1 MRKGRGKEQ
10 QGGALVVE
18 CLTLGEPNL
27 RVELEIQLLLQLHIK
42 LVQKNQINQILV
54 FSCTLHTR
62 LKL

>member
-27 RVELEIQLLLQLHIK
+27 RVELEIQLLLQLHKISPK
-42 LVQKNQINQILV
+42 KPNQSN
-54 FSCTLHTR
+54 FSI
-62 LKL
+62 

>member
-27 RVELEIQLLLQLHIK
+27 RVELEIQLLLQLHKISPKKTKSIK
-42 LVQKNQINQILV
+42 
-54 FSCTLHTR
+54 F
-62 LKL
+62 

>member
-27 RVELEIQLLLQLHIK
+27 RVELENTIIIIQLQLHKISPK
-42 LVQKNQINQILV
+42 KTKSI
-54 FSCTLHTR
+54 
-62 LKL
+62 

>member
-27 RVELEIQLLLQLHIK
+27 RVDLELEIQLLLQNYT
-42 LVQKNQINQILV
+42 QN
-54 FSCTLHTR
+54 
-62 LKL
+62 

>member
-27 RVELEIQLLLQLHIK
+27 RVDLRRARNTIIITITQ
-42 LVQKNQINQILV
+42 N
-54 FSCTLHTR
+54 
-62 LKL
+62 

>member
-27 RVELEIQLLLQLHIK
+27 RVDLELEIQLLLQLHKISPK
-42 LVQKNQINQILV
+42 KPNQSN
-54 FSCTLHTR
+54 FSI
-62 LKL
+62 